1 MADIG
6 AIKAY
11 FASTPDAVKKAA
23 EQAFTYALSNYKI
36 GPFVPMNE
44 LARRAAN
51 FQWYWLSGTTPA
63 VAQTE
68 FTVAHGLGR
77 TPNVIIP
84 VLPLDQVGSQLIP
97 LQVSRAADVNR
108 VYLKSSSTSAAFS
121 VMVE

>member
-11 FASTPDAVKKAA
+11 FASTPAEVKKAA
-23 EQAFTYALSNYKI
+23 EQAFTYVLSNFKI
-36 GPFVPMNE
+36 GPFVPMSE
-44 LARRAAN
+44 LSRRAAN

-63 VAQTE
+63 VANTE
-68 FTVAHGLGR
+68 FSIAHGLGR
-77 TPNVIIP
+77 TPNVIVP

-97 LQVSRAADVNR
+97 LQVSRAADAQR
-108 VYLKSSSTSAAFS
+108 VYLKSSEQSAAFS